1 MADIANITI
10 RVNAVAD
17 QAEAALESLA
27 GTVKDVAKQGE
38 KRLRVNVDA
47 SGMQQA
53 RVAAQGLSADMKA
66 AGQAINAVTGKPV
79 DMSGMLEAY
88 RAQSTATMQAWE
100 ADLAKRQQQQAEA
113 AAQSAQGVAEA
124 AAQGMEQAGQAVE
137 QSAQQTQ
144 AALSGV
150 GASGQQVGEQVAQ
163 GGQKGADGLKEIPP
177 AAKAASIALSGLQK
191 LGLSVVS
198 GIVGGLVGGLTNRLV
213 GMVLEP
219 IEAWIDGLIHLQEE
233 QEKARRE
240 AVESSKDASRAHLA
254 AAESIREMAARY
266 TELQVKARTSAEQD
280 EFLQLQMDLAIAMGT
295 TTQAIDAQAKSLG
308 GWAEAVESAGAQELT
323 KALQTAQDASKGQ
336 YVTAMQAVDTFFS
349 NRSIWD
355 GSFVF
360 DQKKFE
366 EMRAEASESFGYM
379 LDTLAVDMQAK
390 GLDFSLDQQAFFQN
404 LFNANFFPDAE
415 SVESTGREGVILG
428 IQNVYWA
435 IEALMSDG
443 NMDGLLSEQAGLIDK
458 IMYGELTP
466 DEAASKSQEIGEQIL
481 TMWQPLFDLLGVG
494 AEEANAFINALLPID
509 LIDAGTDGLASLSAE
524 LAASA
529 ANSAEMAFA
538 ASTLGAAVVACEKD
552 FADLEK
558 RTNSVTKLRK
568 YVDTWDDAYKAFKN
582 AKKGSKEAQDALD
595 NMGGA
600 AKDAGVAFERTE
612 DGIEAA
618 NKQFKKMGSAAD
630 TEAAAIQS
638 ALSTLQ
644 TELVNTQA
652 QMYLDGA
659 AGLDT
664 SAAESRIAALEQKI
678 ADLVAFANSNGIS
691 LSSVNSAPKKS
702 GGGGGGKKDDAEE
715 AARAAEEARKEAIR
729 RDYDMIDHK
738 RHMNEITLE
747 EELELL
753 EAIRRNHQLNAE
765 EIMDWEEKVYDLKK
779 ELRERDAESIDQ
791 LGDAVVDALEARYE
805 AMRDAELERLDA
817 SREAWEKW
825 RDDSVKA
832 IEDQIDALDKLSE
845 TEDREKKD
853 AEELRK
859 IAKLRQQIE
868 FEQDDY
874 NRAKL
879 QQQLEQALSSREDR
893 LHKLALEDQKD
904 ALREQIEQI
913 EQKADDEISAIDK
926 EQDEIEKAYDERLKE
941 AALRAEAEKLMM
953 TQSQQQ
959 ILDLL
964 KEYAPDYDATGQTLG
979 EKLLEGFQKKV
990 GGIADWFK
998 SFNAQMAKAQEQMAA
1013 MAQEA
1018 AGTFYRQQS
1027 ERNQTQSAVPPTVV
1041 NQTVQFNEPV
1051 ESPSQVAR
1059 RIEQVNEELS
1069 VLLS

>member
-1 MADIANITI
+1 MNVEEWTITI
-10 RVNAVAD
+10 NVAAADALAVLDSVTEKVRTLANEKQWQSVQQTFDAKPVVNFDNAVEHVLITVD
-17 QAEAALESLA
+17 SAAKE
-27 GTVKDVAKQGE
+27 T
-38 KRLRVNVDA
+38 
-47 SGMQQA
+47 
-53 RVAAQGLSADMKA
+53 A
-66 AGQAINAVTGKPV
+66 AGVDKVTKAGE
-79 DMSGMLEAY
+79 EA
-88 RAQSTATMQAWE
+88 E
-100 ADLAKRQQQQAEA
+100 
-113 AAQSAQGVAEA
+113 SAFEGVLK
-124 AAQGMEQAGQAVE
+124 GI
-137 QSAQQTQ
+137 
-144 AALSGV
+144 
-150 GASGQQVGEQVAQ
+150 
-163 GGQKGADGLKEIPP
+163 GG
-177 AAKAASIALSGLQK
+177 AAKSFFS
-191 LGLSVVS
+191 
-198 GIVGGLVGGLTNRLV
+198 R
-213 GMVLEP
+213 E
-219 IEAWIDGLIHLQEE
+219 WITGFIDLITTIPDIIKWIGAE
-233 QEKARRE
+233 QEKAREAERQRE
-240 AVESSKDASRAHLA
+240 AERKQVVYDEAGAEKERYQRLLELGNQYDALARKEKPTIDDAAQLSRVRRELADSYGIEEAAVGNIRGEYEALNRAIKEQKQVELSELFFKQNDATLERLASAKDATEDLYISIAKLKILKSNQSLETLNLDFNSRGADEIFNQLTTEFSEAYADAYKELSATKQPFTVADIIDKMLEGEKEKLSENIGLFSAWLAQHFEQHLTALARDGVVVPDDLATNMLEQLLGNFDPTQFDSWEALESTMRAVMESMRDTFENEGLMENLEILQQQMA
-254 AAESIREMAARY
+254 AASIGLQPDAEAINGAWEAVLGEESPLIQAMLSMPEFAGESEAAVRAFVAACLGLDGMGDSAGTTLEYLSNTADAFLKNTEQAQDVFAALAEGGREMGEQFESY
-266 TELQVKARTSAEQD
+266 TGDVKGFLTQLDKLGNQRTALNNLKQLSAQLKTSKKGTKEYDDTLSEINKELKKTDIATDGLGDNMEHLD
-280 EFLQLQMDLAIAMGT
+280 DAIAEAEKGMQGS
-295 TTQAIDAQAKSLG
+295 ASSIAGSLQG
-308 GWAEAVESAGAQELT
+308 IIGWAEKT
-323 KALQTAQDASKGQ
+323 KAKLILEGGAD
-336 YVTAMQAVDTFFS
+336 VDTS
-349 NRSIWD
+349 P
-355 GSFVF
+355 
-360 DQKKFE
+360 
-366 EMRAEASESFGYM
+366 A
-379 LDTLAVDMQAK
+379 
-390 GLDFSLDQQAFFQN
+390 
-404 LFNANFFPDAE
+404 
-415 SVESTGREGVILG
+415 
-428 IQNVYWA
+428 
-435 IEALMSDG
+435 
-443 NMDGLLSEQAGLIDK
+443 
-458 IMYGELTP
+458 
-466 DEAASKSQEIGEQIL
+466 
-481 TMWQPLFDLLGVG
+481 
-494 AEEANAFINALLPID
+494 
-509 LIDAGTDGLASLSAE
+509 
-524 LAASA
+524 
-529 ANSAEMAFA
+529 
-538 ASTLGAAVVACEKD
+538 
-552 FADLEK
+552 
-558 RTNSVTKLRK
+558 
-568 YVDTWDDAYKAFKN
+568 
-582 AKKGSKEAQDALD
+582 
-595 NMGGA
+595 
-600 AKDAGVAFERTE
+600 
-612 DGIEAA
+612 
-618 NKQFKKMGSAAD
+618 
-630 TEAAAIQS
+630 
-638 ALSTLQ
+638 
-644 TELVNTQA
+644 
-652 QMYLDGA
+652 
-659 AGLDT
+659 
-664 SAAESRIAALEQKI
+664 IAALNGLISVARI
-678 ADLVAFANSNGIS
+678 ALGFLKAIGWVSEDGEPS
-691 LSSVNSAPKKS
+691 PS

>member
-1 MADIANITI
+1 MNVEEWTITI
-10 RVNAVAD
+10 NVAAEDALAVLDSVTEKVRTLANEKQWQSVQQTFDAKPVVNFDNAVEHVLITVD
-17 QAEAALESLA
+17 SAAKE
-27 GTVKDVAKQGE
+27 T
-38 KRLRVNVDA
+38 
-47 SGMQQA
+47 
-53 RVAAQGLSADMKA
+53 A
-66 AGQAINAVTGKPV
+66 AGVDKVTKAGE
-79 DMSGMLEAY
+79 EA
-88 RAQSTATMQAWE
+88 E
-100 ADLAKRQQQQAEA
+100 
-113 AAQSAQGVAEA
+113 SAFEGVLK
-124 AAQGMEQAGQAVE
+124 GI
-137 QSAQQTQ
+137 
-144 AALSGV
+144 
-150 GASGQQVGEQVAQ
+150 
-163 GGQKGADGLKEIPP
+163 GG
-177 AAKAASIALSGLQK
+177 AAKSFFS
-191 LGLSVVS
+191 
-198 GIVGGLVGGLTNRLV
+198 R
-213 GMVLEP
+213 E
-219 IEAWIDGLIHLQEE
+219 WIIGFIDLITTIPDIIKWIGAE
-233 QEKARRE
+233 QEKAREAERQREAERIQANRE
-240 AVESSKDASRAHLA
+240 AVQEQQSRVERLNALTRRYHELSGKETLNYSEQREMVSIKRELADAYGVIAENANAAAEAQRNYNASLDEASRKELQELLDTKKQATQDAYLATQTKESAEAFKDMASAYIELKEAREALESGSYVDNGIDEDKARERVENAKAAYSEASEALKAFEGSYTDWFNASIDEQLTAIEAGGGKVDIALADFLIGLFDIDLSSFGGDTTAADKWVDSMVLGLA
-254 AAESIREMAARY
+254 AACKDADTAEALEAARGI
-266 TELQVKARTSAEQD
+266 
-280 EFLQLQMDLAIAMGT
+280 MDNVLTGAAPT
-295 TTQAIDAQAKSLG
+295 DA
-308 GWAEAVESAGAQELT
+308 
-323 KALQTAQDASKGQ
+323 D
-336 YVTAMQAVDTFFS
+336 VDTFTTAWATIF
-349 NRSIWD
+349 NPEGTIMPWL
-355 GSFVF
+355 
-360 DQKKFE
+360 
-366 EMRAEASESFGYM
+366 EMISEATGTALPVLQETLMEALTGFTGFAEGAATG
-379 LDTLAVDMQAK
+379 
-390 GLDFSLDQQAFFQN
+390 
-404 LFNANFFPDAE
+404 AE
-415 SVESTGREGVILG
+415 SAKVSLNG
-428 IQNVYWA
+428 I
-435 IEALMSDG
+435 
-443 NMDGLLSEQAGLIDK
+443 
-458 IMYGELTP
+458 
-466 DEAASKSQEIGEQIL
+466 
-481 TMWQPLFDLLGVG
+481 
-494 AEEANAFINALLPID
+494 AEEAAAAGNALDVLGESFDWTGASASDATAQANRLVSAYKTLANTVKTLDNKTGTLEKGQKALIAAQKKGITSVKAAGKEVQSLAKDVGYSGDSIEDLNALLP
-509 LIDAGTDGLASLSAE
+509 
-524 LAASA
+524 
-529 ANSAEMAFA
+529 
-538 ASTLGAAVVACEKD
+538 
-552 FADLEK
+552 
-558 RTNSVTKLRK
+558 
-568 YVDTWDDAYKAFKN
+568 AY
-582 AKKGSKEAQDALD
+582 AKKLQKDLAGAQSGL
-595 NMGGA
+595 
-600 AKDAGVAFERTE
+600 
-612 DGIEAA
+612 
-618 NKQFKKMGSAAD
+618 
-630 TEAAAIQS
+630 QS
-638 ALSTLQ
+638 LQ
-644 TELVNTQA
+644 GELVNA
-652 QMYLDGA
+652 AACANVDGSVRVEA
-659 AGLDT
+659 AG
-664 SAAESRIAALEQKI
+664 ALESLQAFINMALFAI
-678 ADLVAFANSNGIS
+678 ALLGQLGGDVSK
-691 LSSVNSAPKKS
+691 PKS
-702 GGGGGGKKDDAEE
+702 GGGGGKKDDAEE

-926 EQDEIEKAYDERLKE
+926 EQDEIEKAYDEWLKE

-1018 AGTFYRQQS
+1018 AGTFYQQQS